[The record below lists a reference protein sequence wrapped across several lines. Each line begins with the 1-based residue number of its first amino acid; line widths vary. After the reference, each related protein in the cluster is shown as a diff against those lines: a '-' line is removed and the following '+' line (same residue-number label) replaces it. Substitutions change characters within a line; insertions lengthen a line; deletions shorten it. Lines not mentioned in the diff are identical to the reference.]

1 MIEESSKRKRSQA
14 QIESFEKAKIKLKEK
29 QKLAASLK
37 MSVLEAEVVEKN
49 SSKKAKQS
57 GNTMIEDIEG
67 ILKKYKESK
76 SVIS

>member
-1 MIEESSKRKRSQA
+1 MIEESCKRKRSQA
-14 QIESFEKAKIKLKEK
+14 QIESFEKAKTKLREK

-37 MSVLEAEVVEKN
+37 TSVLEAVEKN

-67 ILKKYKESK
+67 ILKKYKELK
-76 SVIS
+76 